1 MATSY
6 CNSYHIL
13 VGLGGTGGKILKAFK
28 MRMFEEFP
36 DPKERNKQSVALL
49 YVDST
54 DEMMGIGRPDFRVM
68 GLDASFTQNEFLY
81 IKDVD
86 VTKILDNIDNYPAVK
101 GIVSNVSAVKTAI
114 GSLGQAA
121 GQKRRA
127 GRLLFAANAVAY
139 VNALKDAY
147 SRCDAVSHNA
157 EKTNIHIFAGLCGGT
172 GSGSIIDAIVQA
184 RKTFPEAIISVYAM
198 IPEMHLPKANMD
210 QGRYYQNGYAALNE
224 LNALQSNR
232 FCPHDVTSANRVA
245 KLFSDKV
252 KGVADGLTLYSNV
265 NENGLSISS
274 LDELPKLV
282 SDYVYAR
289 VFLINSTDSV
299 NHDCIRAYTY
309 ENMDDFAYEYDET
322 KNPDANNQIP
332 IARTKK
338 INSFGIKRVIYPEL
352 RVLKHITYTVGQ
364 KVLYQFKY
372 NNWRDELG
380 FIDEEPN
387 VDYRQL
393 FFRPEHLSDWKL
405 DMMHLT
411 LEKKILESDTDYP
424 TFREYWHDKAIDYAE
439 DAKATDN
446 PLNELDDIMA
456 SFYEK
461 QFRKDGVVKF
471 YEAKK
476 KVLPEMSKEIRKL
489 VEKELFEKWKV
500 GDISTTELVKIGNLL
515 MEYINDIRKEINAAD
530 KKAQSELQQIA
541 DDRQANVTEW
551 SHKSLLSKKLL
562 GGNTN
567 SFTEHQE
574 ILTDYYT
581 TMTQIE
587 ALAFARDL
595 AARLFIDLGK
605 LVEEISGFGQRI
617 TEALDETNRLIAAQA
632 KVNKGLEDMRGAI
645 IEVSEDEQMVNFE
658 TTMNVDKA
666 NMTNIARQ
674 IRESIIP
681 DTGFSS
687 FGDLT
692 SKISIK
698 TITNAF
704 DVKLSE
710 VVKIKHEEL
719 IDQRTRVLGLNIL
732 TQLRQKLR
740 TYEDIQRFAMD
751 IVKQSGVYLLLNND
765 QMQIHVRN
773 NEGNLSPSNPASIN
787 KKTILV
793 SIPSPEKDD
802 DLKSFA
808 DDLEKAF
815 KSSFAQGSA
824 QTSIVINKKSP
835 RTDEL
840 SIITIAYCFPMRA
853 ISWMTPYKEK
863 YEDFLHTGNAATDV
877 NNAILLH
884 SEGDGSQLPS
894 IFVVPNAEQ
903 IAAKE
908 ATMTA
913 ANAQPQGM
921 PEMPPMPGELE
932 IPQIPVAEPEVNI
945 YLSLAGKR
953 YGPYNYATC
962 KQLVQNK
969 QMTEQSL
976 VWQQGMTAW
985 LPAGQVKELAALF
998 APEPPM
1004 PPMPD
1009 MPPMPE
1015 MPPMPPTV

>member
-658 TTMNVDKA
+658 TTINVDKA

-863 YEDFLHTGNAATDV
+863 YDDFLHTGNAATDV

-1015 MPPMPPTV
+1015 MPPMPPTL